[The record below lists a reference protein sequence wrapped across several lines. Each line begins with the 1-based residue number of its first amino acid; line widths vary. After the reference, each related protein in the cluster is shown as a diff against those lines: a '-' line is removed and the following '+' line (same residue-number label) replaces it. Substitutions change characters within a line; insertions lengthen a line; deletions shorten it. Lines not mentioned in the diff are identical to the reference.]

1 MPGDEKTQ
9 KQFLDDLNEVSKINA
24 EVIANAAERMSS
36 YATEINKTFGQ
47 GRQRIEEL
55 SRAIEDAQPGID
67 KLGGG
72 ISDVSNIMKEVA
84 EASRRNVIANSDDVS
99 KLFAATKILGTSA
112 KDLTESFARA
122 GISLEQFPKQL
133 ESSIQYIQSIGGNT
147 KQVINTVTSNLDQ
160 LNRFQFEGGVQ
171 GLTKMAA
178 QASMLRFDMKETFV
192 FAEKVLDPEGAV
204 NMASAFQRLGVAA
217 GNLVDP
223 FQLMNQS
230 INDPSGLQNSLADVS
245 KQFTYFDEKT
255 KSFKINPQ
263 GVLTLREMEKAAGLT
278 AGSLSKMGLA
288 AAELDDRVS
297 KISPNIIFENEE
309 DKQYLANIA
318 KMKDGK
324 YQVEVQDKKG
334 EKIYKDL
341 GEVTQEEMSKLIE
354 EQKNGPKTL
363 EELAKDQMGVTE
375 IISGNVKAIRD
386 AFVGGIVSSRQVTGA
401 LEGGRRISQTTTDA
415 LSNNLGNTPAYR
427 KQSETLIN
435 TMEEFVKNLSD
446 KGVSGKEA
454 ITQLADKFGK
464 QYEDIQ
470 KQGQKSINDI
480 AQEIV
485 NKTTDKTVAERLLK
499 KSVTSAVESTGGVI
513 KPTVV
518 GKSAFIEG
526 SKSKELQQTAAS
538 VAGGGSTD
546 SRQVDVGGK
555 ITVDIQLPANFANL
569 STQQQQQFFDSAIN
583 NPKFQNYILGLT
595 KPSNP
600 TKQNSNT
607 K

>member
-1 MPGDEKTQ
+1 MIGDEKTP
-9 KQFLDDLNEVSKINA
+9 KQALDDLNEASKINA
-24 EVIANAAERMSS
+24 EVINNAAERMSS

-67 KLGGG
+67 KLGGN
-72 ISDVSNIMKEVA
+72 ISDVSNIMTGIA
-84 EASRRNVIANSDDVS
+84 EASRRNVIANSEDVS
-99 KLFAATKILGTSA
+99 KLYAATKILGGSA
-112 KDLTESFARA
+112 KDLTENFAKA

-147 KQVINTVTSNLDQ
+147 KQVMNTVTSNLEQ

-178 QASMLRFDMKETFV
+178 QASMLRFDMKETFN
-192 FAEKVLDPEGAV
+192 FAEKVMDPEGAV
-204 NMASAFQRLGVAA
+204 NMASGFQRLGVSA

-278 AGSLSKMGLA
+278 TGSLSKMGLA

-297 KISPNIIFENEE
+297 KISPNIVFENEE

-363 EELAKDQMGVTE
+363 EAFAKDQMGVTE
-375 IISGNVKAIRD
+375 IISGNVMAIRD
-386 AFVGGIVSSRQVTGA
+386 AFVGGIVSSKQVTGA
-401 LEGGRRISQTTTDA
+401 LEGTRRISQTTTDA

-435 TMEEFVKNLSD
+435 TMEEFVKNLTD

-470 KQGQKSINDI
+470 KLGQKSINQI
-480 AQEIV
+480 SQEIV
-485 NKTTDKTVAERLLK
+485 DKTTDKTAAERLLK
-499 KSVTSAVESTGGVI
+499 KTVTSAVESTGGVI

-538 VAGGGSTD
+538 VASGGNVTS
-546 SRQVDVGGK
+546 SHVDVGGK
-555 ITVDIQLPANFANL
+555 ITIDYQLPANFANL

-583 NPKFQNYILGLT
+583 NPKFQNYILGFT
-595 KPSNP
+595 KQSNL
-600 TKQNSNT
+600 TKQNSNVA
-607 K
+607 

>member
-24 EVIANAAERMSS
+24 EVIASAAERMSS

>member
-67 KLGGG
+67 KLGGN
-72 ISDVSNIMKEVA
+72 ISDVSNIMTGVA
-84 EASRRNVIANSDDVS
+84 EASRRNVIANSEDVS
-99 KLFAATKILGTSA
+99 KLFAATKILGGSA
-112 KDLTESFARA
+112 KELTESFAKV

-147 KQVINTVTSNLDQ
+147 KQVINTVTANLDQ

-178 QASMLRFDMKETFV
+178 QASMLRFDMKQTFDL
-192 FAEKVLDPEGAV
+192 ADKVLDPEKAV
-204 NMASAFQRLGVAA
+204 EVASAFQRLGVSA

-230 INDPSGLQNSLADVS
+230 INDPAGLQKSLADVS

-263 GVLTLREMEKAAGLT
+263 GVLTLRAMEAQTGVSAKEM
-278 AGSLSKMGLA
+278 SKLGLA
-288 AAELDDRVS
+288 AAELDDRIS
-297 KISPNIIFENEE
+297 KISPNIVFENEE

-318 KMKDGK
+318 KMEDGEYK
-324 YQVEVQDKKG
+324 VTLDDGTKK
-334 EKIYKDL
+334 ELADI
-341 GEVTQEEMSKLIE
+341 TQPEIDKLIE

-363 EELAKDQMGVTE
+363 EAFAKDQMGVTE

-386 AFVGGIVSSRQVTGA
+386 AFVGGIVSSKQVTGA

-435 TMEEFVKNLSD
+435 NMEEFMKNLSD
-446 KGVSGKEA
+446 KGVSGKDA
-454 ITQLADKFGK
+454 LKQLADKFGK

-485 NKTTDKTVAERLLK
+485 NKTTDKTAAERLLK

-538 VAGGGSTD
+538 VASGGSTD
-546 SRQVDVGGK
+546 SGQVDVGGK

-607 K
+607 